1 MKNSLAS
8 LVVGFVFA
16 IGLGLSGM
24 TQPQKVIGFLDL
36 FGNWDPS
43 LIFVMAGSIIVHFV
57 TYKLIRKKSSPLFST
72 HWHVPTK
79 KEITP
84 ALILGSFIFG
94 VGWALGGFCPG
105 PVVVSLASFS
115 KTPAIFVV
123 SMVIGMY
130 AFKLL
135 DKKLKMRR

>member
-1 MKNSLAS
+1 MKNAIAA

-36 FGNWDPS
+36 FGQWDPS
-43 LIFVMAGSIIVHFV
+43 LIFVMVGAIIVHFITFKV
-57 TYKLIRKKSSPLFST
+57 IRKRNSPLFSSQ
-72 HWHVPTK
+72 WYVPTK

-84 ALILGSFIFG
+84 ALMIGAFIFG

-105 PVVVSLASFS
+105 PAITSMASFD
-115 KTPAIFVV
+115 KTPFVFV
-123 SMVIGMY
+123 ISMLVGMVL
-130 AFKLL
+130 FRQV
-135 DKKLKMRR
+135 DKKLKLQK